1 MAFCTAC
8 SCAALSA
15 GALLPVPPALC
26 PKAAPQQS
34 AAPDSAATQTE
45 PHNRSRVGK
54 IVMTKIRSSLR
65 RDQLVD
71 RQAFRIILIICANH
85 QR

>member
-15 GALLPVPPALC
+15 GALLPVPSALC
-26 PKAAPQQS
+26 PKAAPPQS
-34 AAPDSAATQTE
+34 AAPDSAAMQTE
-45 PHNRSRVGK
+45 PHNRSRVRELF
-54 IVMTKIRSSLR
+54 MTKIRSSLR